1 MITSDWSAAGATFVG
16 RAKFEESKLMAR
28 YAYTFSHFWWLLLI
42 PILVLPAAEFS
53 QVRHAGTGFVASMNI
68 YVQQTAASSTTA
80 NGNTWSTLA
89 QIEAANVNQWLQS
102 PTFCLNVAEG
112 SSSYSKLLKVLPD
125 PKLSVTTDLQKNVSV
140 TATGDNLVSIAY
152 SSQDPALAVQVVQS
166 VLTNATTSMQMSHGR
181 VASVNKAYYQS
192 QLYNAEA
199 TERTSAQQLAAYM
212 QQHGVS
218 STNLDAQMAS
228 DPTLALL
235 YNQDKTNQQTV
246 SALQQNV
253 QAVVAQ
259 SSLPATLVN
268 QDGYYIADPPTAT
281 YVSPS
286 RKKELMPV
294 GIALALGLLLA
305 GAFLVVMTAV
315 DRTFRRPADV
325 PLLLELPVLAVVPL
339 SMALAGKTPQL
350 NVRPMD
356 KPKTRRRVG
365 AS

>member
-1 MITSDWSAAGATFVG
+1 MS
-16 RAKFEESKLMAR
+16 R
-28 YAYTFSHFWWLLLI
+28 YFYTFSRFWWLLII
-42 PILVLPAAEFS
+42 PVLVLPAAEYI
-53 QVRHAGTGFVASMNI
+53 QVRHAGAGFVASMNI
-68 YVQQTAASSTTA
+68 YVQATAASSATTS
-80 NGNTWSTLA
+80 GNTWSTLA
-89 QIEAANVNQWLQS
+89 QIEAADINQWLQS

-112 SSSYSKLLKVLPD
+112 SANYSKLLKVSPD
-125 PKLSVTTDLQKNVSV
+125 PKQAATTDLQKNVSV

-166 VLTNATTSMQMSHGR
+166 VLTNATISMQRSNGR

-212 QQHGVS
+212 RQHGVT
-218 STNLDAQMAS
+218 STNLDAQMVS

-235 YNQDKTNQQTV
+235 YNQDKANQQTV
-246 SALQQNV
+246 STLRQNV

-268 QDGYYIADPPTAT
+268 QDGYYIADPASAT
-281 YVSPS
+281 YVSQS
-286 RKKELMPV
+286 KKKELMPM
-294 GIALALGLLLA
+294 GIALVLGLLLA

-325 PLLLELPVLAVVPL
+325 PFLLELPVLAVVPL
-339 SMALAGKTPQL
+339 SLALAGKAPHP
-350 NVRPMD
+350 NIRPMD

-365 AS
+365 AP